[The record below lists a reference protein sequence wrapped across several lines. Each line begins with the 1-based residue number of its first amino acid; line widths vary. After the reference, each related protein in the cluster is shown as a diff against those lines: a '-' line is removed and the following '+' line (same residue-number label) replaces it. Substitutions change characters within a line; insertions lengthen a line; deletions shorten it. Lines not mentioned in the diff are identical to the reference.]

1 MKKLT
6 VNRQEL
12 SMDIDLVVFWE
23 DYTDIDY
30 IRLNSVYQRNK
41 DSGQQDLYGNRV
53 FKDREILRYFLRSVE
68 KHLKFIR
75 NIFIITNYELPSW
88 INFCNS
94 RIKPLSYRTIIP
106 FNVLPIFNYSV
117 IERFVVN
124 IPNLAE
130 RFLYVSE
137 NAFFVKDIK
146 RSFFFNEKGYPYI
159 RFKSFFPFQK
169 ELEDKE
175 NIAIKNA
182 IELSQ
187 KYLGKKPQFFKHC
200 NIEAFYK
207 PDIIK
212 CLEKIDKEIKNTI
225 YNKFPTED
233 DVSRYI
239 WTYHAYYN
247 NHAEYRYPN
256 FYQLSNIVKLFVQ
269 YFYKLIK
276 DTQEIKLSQKNYMVL
291 SKTRMISF
299 EKDFDAEEQDEIRAI
314 DFLQQ
319 KFPEKSC
326 YEV

>member
-1 MKKLT
+1 
-6 VNRQEL
+6 
-12 SMDIDLVVFWE
+12 MDIDLVVFWE
-23 DYTDIDY
+23 DDTDIDY
-30 IRLNSVYQRNK
+30 IRLNSVYRSRRNK
-41 DSGQQDLYGNRV
+41 GSGQHDIYGNRV
-53 FKDREILRYFLRSVE
+53 FKDKEILRYFLRSVE

-75 NIFIITNYELPSW
+75 NIFIITNSELPSW
-88 INFCNS
+88 INFCDS

-106 FNVLPIFNYSV
+106 VRILPIFNYSV
-117 IERFVVN
+117 IERFVIN
-124 IPNLAE
+124 IPDLSE
-130 RFLYVSE
+130 RFLYVNE

-159 RFKSFFPFQK
+159 RFKNFFHFQK
-169 ELEDKE
+169 ELENKE

-187 KYLGKKPQFFKHC
+187 KYLGKKPRFFKHC

-225 YNKFPTED
+225 YNKLPTED
-233 DVSRYI
+233 DVNRYI
-239 WTYHAYYN
+239 WTYYSYYN
-247 NHAEYRYPN
+247 NHAEYRYPT
-256 FYQLSNIVKLFVQ
+256 FYQLTNTVKLVAQ

-291 SKTRMISF
+291 AKTRMISF

-314 DFLQQ
+314 NFLQQ

>member
-1 MKKLT
+1 
-6 VNRQEL
+6 
-12 SMDIDLVVFWE
+12 MDIDLVVFWE

-106 FNVLPIFNYSV
+106 FNVLPVFNYSV
-117 IERFVVN
+117 IERFIVN
-124 IPNLAE
+124 IPDLAE

-247 NHAEYRYPN
+247 NHAEYRYPT